1 MKIRVSKIIGGSNMK
16 PRINTNSTILL
27 ISSIISFFLLI
38 IILSQV
44 NTNLVKAID
53 IDKSETDILD
63 YIIGFGHLFILIFN
77 VYAIIFVFSHFRQ
90 FKELRVLKIIVLI
103 LGVISV
109 ISFGIEKVMI
119 DEIARQYRFGM
130 DISEINILNMAYIIN
145 LVFTLLMFFFVMKT
159 FPILKLNTS
168 VKKLADERIFTIAQY
183 MGILSGAMG
192 LILVL
197 NLSKSEIIEK
207 KIVLYVPYFILFLI
221 PYALAV
227 LYWFSL
233 KLDQKI
239 SDWYDEKQL
248 QDIMKASITTLIL
261 SFPGLLL
268 FLFLGIPSIL
278 FFFLYYIFL
287 VLILF
292 SGSTLF
298 YNKS

>member
-1 MKIRVSKIIGGSNMK
+1 MK